1 MITWLVDTV
10 KSKGAFLHAM
20 KLCKDLVQDKISGG
34 LLTTCNPAQH
44 PCNIRKAHESK
55 LSGCDEST
63 LIRLQKSFKSCNI
76 CETQVKCNN
85 KEEQQ
90 SLWQT
95 LCNPTE
101 MSDLLQHN
109 LNIKA
114 LRMCSCRSVAA
125 KETVPCTCFH
135 SQQKF
140 CRENTEW
147 IVHHDKEIK

>member
-1 MITWLVDTV
+1 
-10 KSKGAFLHAM
+10 M
-20 KLCKDLVQDKISGG
+20 KLCKDLVQNKISGR
-34 LLTTCNPAQH
+34 LLITCNRAQH
-44 PCNIRKAHESK
+44 PCNIRKVHESK

-90 SLWQT
+90 SLSQT
-95 LCNPTE
+95 LCNPTDI
-101 MSDLLQHN
+101 SDLLQHN

-114 LRMCSCRSVAA
+114 LCVAA
-125 KETVPCTCFH
+125 EL
-135 SQQKF
+135 SQQKKQFRAPAFILNRNF

-147 IVHHDKEIK
+147 IVRHDKK